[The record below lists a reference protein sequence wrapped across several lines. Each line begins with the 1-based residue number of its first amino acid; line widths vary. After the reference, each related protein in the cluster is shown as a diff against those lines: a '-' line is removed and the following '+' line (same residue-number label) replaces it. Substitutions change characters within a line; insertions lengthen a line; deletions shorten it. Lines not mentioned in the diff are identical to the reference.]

1 MRQVNIYTATT
12 FKGLNVQNGII
23 GYILELVT
31 DTEPITLD
39 STELLYD
46 MKPNR
51 AELTE
56 SPYVANA
63 FNAGWPDKWK
73 QNNYKTA
80 KGGDVANAD
89 EWIKLDELL
98 AGHKYEFRL
107 QEEHS
112 YRNWLKGHIEKVK
125 EYEDV

>member
-1 MRQVNIYTATT
+1 M
-12 FKGLNVQNGII
+12 
-23 GYILELVT
+23 
-31 DTEPITLD
+31 
-39 STELLYD
+39 LYD

-51 AELTE
+51 AELIAVIKALQRMKEKCELVIYTE

>member
-12 FKGLNVQNGII
+12 FKGLNVQNGIM

-51 AELTE
+51 AELIA
-56 SPYVANA
+56 V
-63 FNAGWPDKWK
+63 
-73 QNNYKTA
+73 
-80 KGGDVANAD
+80 
-89 EWIKLDELL
+89 IKALQRMKEKCELL

>member
-1 MRQVNIYTATT
+1 MWQM
-12 FKGLNVQNGII
+12 
-23 GYILELVT
+23 
-31 DTEPITLD
+31 
-39 STELLYD
+39 LL
-46 MKPNR
+46 M
-51 AELTE
+51 L
-56 SPYVANA
+56 
-63 FNAGWPDKWK
+63 AG
-73 QNNYKTA
+73 QTA

-89 EWIKLDELL
+89 EWRKLDELL